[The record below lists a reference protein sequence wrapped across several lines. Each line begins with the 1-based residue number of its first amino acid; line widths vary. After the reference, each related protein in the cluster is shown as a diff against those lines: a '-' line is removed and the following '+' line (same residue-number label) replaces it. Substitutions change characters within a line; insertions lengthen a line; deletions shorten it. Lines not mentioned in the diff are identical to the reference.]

1 MFNGVH
7 ISKTDLGNS
16 HHNQHMDQVL
26 HRWQVMEGDEK
37 VDPLKTLLFLVA

>member
-16 HHNQHMDQVL
+16 HQHMDQVL
-26 HRWQVMEGDEK
+26 HRWQVMEGEEK
-37 VDPLKTLLFLVA
+37 VDPLKTLLFLAA